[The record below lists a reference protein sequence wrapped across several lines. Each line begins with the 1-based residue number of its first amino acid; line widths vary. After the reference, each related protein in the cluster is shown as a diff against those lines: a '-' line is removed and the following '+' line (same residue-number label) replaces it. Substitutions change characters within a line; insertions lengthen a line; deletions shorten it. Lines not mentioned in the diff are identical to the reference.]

1 MYYANETFLSNKL
14 TIANNLK
21 NNDMFN
27 IDALNY
33 RFNSHSKKQFNFAYA
48 YSQILVS
55 NISKLTKGTF
65 RRNCSTSLTAL
76 PSILQYEY

>member
-1 MYYANETFLSNKL
+1 MQVLRHELNHIYLNRLNPSIEIPRWFGEGFSMYYDNETFLSNKL

-33 RFNSHSKKQFNFAYA
+33 RFNSHSKKQFNFA
-48 YSQILVS
+48 
-55 NISKLTKGTF
+55 
-65 RRNCSTSLTAL
+65 
-76 PSILQYEY
+76 